1 MNRHNS
7 RNKTLHSTSNI
18 HHVSD
23 FIPPNWTSMTSET
36 WWQQTCRE
44 GGKNDKD
51 LHTLMLFFH
60 ELGCSHIERNCLGRF
75 LTDWSVSRWHNKS
88 QSSCLNTKK
97 RFLFFYFTSL
107 SRGCIGACF
116 MKEKDIM
123 TSQNSK
129 RYTTWLLLKTNIAII
144 DS

>member
-7 RNKTLHSTSNI
+7 QNKTLHSTSNI

-23 FIPPNWTSMTSET
+23 FIPPNWTSMTFRDMMT
-36 WWQQTCRE
+36 ANLQR
-44 GGKNDKD
+44 GKNDKD

-88 QSSCLNTKK
+88 QSSSLNTKK
-97 RFLFFYFTSL
+97 MFLFFYFTSL
-107 SRGCIGACF
+107 SRGCIRAGF

-123 TSQNSK
+123 TSHNSK